1 MSDRNGGS
9 GSGLGFSRWWLVV
22 AGVLVMGAAGTYQ
35 FVWSSVRGAVGA
47 QVGAGEAT
55 LGTLFTLLIAGQT
68 LAQFPAGWVRDRY
81 GPRLPLVA
89 GAVLLAAG
97 YAGLAVA
104 GSPLGAGLAV
114 VAGGC
119 GAGVA
124 YTVAVN
130 TPVKWFDRRRG
141 LATGLVTMAYG
152 GFSVLLIPAVQTGAL
167 GGVVRTLLAL
177 AAVVGVAGAVG
188 VAVLRDPRPGN
199 ATGGDDAPSGEQA
212 DGGAPGEPPGYGWR
226 EAARTWQ
233 FWALYA
239 AFAVINGVGLMLI
252 GTSVAFAEAL
262 GFPTAAATATASVVA
277 LADSGGVL
285 AGGLAADR
293 IGETRTVGGSLL
305 LSGAGVAG
313 AVALGGTGATLA
325 FVAVVGTAAFFRSP
339 VFAAFPSLVA
349 RYYGRARSSENYAA
363 LYSAKVP
370 GAVFGGTVTSLLIA
384 RLGWERSFLLGALL
398 LGLAGLL
405 VLAVR
410 PVESG

>member
-1 MSDRNGGS
+1 MSGRAGGRDA
-9 GSGLGFSRWWLVV
+9 GSTLGFSRWWLVV

-35 FVWSSVRGAVGA
+35 FVWSSVRGAVGT

-97 YAGLAVA
+97 YAGLAA
-104 GSPLGAGLAV
+104 AESPVGAGLAV

-130 TPVKWFDRRRG
+130 TPVKWFDERRG

-167 GGVVRTLLAL
+167 GGFVRTLLAL
-177 AAVVGVAGAVG
+177 AAVVGAAGVVG
-188 VAVLRDPRPGN
+188 IAVLRDPRPAG
-199 ATGGDDAPSGEQA
+199 ATGGESSESGERA
-212 DGGAPGEPPGYGWR
+212 DGGTVTEEPPAYGWR
-226 EAARTWQ
+226 DAARTWQ

-239 AFAVINGVGLMLI
+239 AFVVVNGVGLMLI

-293 IGETRTVGGSLL
+293 LGETRTVGGALL
-305 LSGAGVAG
+305 LSGAAVAG

-325 FVAVVGTAAFFRSP
+325 FVAVVGAAAFFRSP

-384 RLGWERSFLLGALL
+384 TLGWEQSFLLG
-398 LGLAGLL
+398 AGLL

-410 PVESG
+410 PVERERP